1 MPSTLISDNAKT
13 FQTVAKEV
21 KNLIRNSRLGSH
33 LSLQGVKWHFIVE
46 RSPWQGGCG
55 KGSLEASRDV

>member
-21 KNLIRNSRLGSH
+21 KNLIRNSRLGNN
-33 LSLQGVKWHFIVE
+33 LSSQDVK
-46 RSPWQGGCG
+46 
-55 KGSLEASRDV
+55 